1 MATTVSSKGQVTLP
15 VAVRRQ
21 LGIRAGSRL
30 EFVVRGDDVLEVIVV
45 GGSVRDLHGVLGK
58 PGRKLTLEQMD
69 SAISAGAARAAGRPG
84 AK

>member
-21 LGIRAGSRL
+21 LGIRAGSQL
-30 EFVVRGDDVLEVIVV
+30 EFVVRGDDVLEVMVV

-69 SAISAGAARAAGRPG
+69 AAISAGAARAAGRPL